1 MDKRIYL
8 VRHAQGEHN
17 IAGPNSLYV
26 PDAILTPHGHTQCQH
41 LQEAFPNHA
50 SIEIVLSSPL
60 RRAIQTAVHS
70 FTPAILRPEVKLLL
84 VPLAQ
89 EISAKPCDVGHE
101 REDLEKEMKRLLS
114 NEGQELGFDAERID
128 YSILEEGW
136 SSKKGLYEDSLQAV
150 EARAAELRKWLW
162 RRPEKEIVLVTHGA
176 FLHYLTE
183 DWDNFVE
190 SHGTAY
196 KNCEFRCF
204 SFTEDSHE
212 KEAHLFQVGKT
223 GSGATKPRGSH
234 ARDITGVEP
243 N

>member
-1 MDKRIYL
+1 MDKKIYL

-17 IAGPNSLYV
+17 ITRDFTIFDSP
-26 PDAILTPHGHTQCQH
+26 LTPHGHTQCQQ
-41 LQEAFPNHA
+41 LQQTFPHH
-50 SIEIVLSSPL
+50 SSVQIVLSSPL
-60 RRAIQTAVHS
+60 RRAIQTAIHS
-70 FTPAILRPEVKLLL
+70 FAPALLRPDINLML

-101 REDLEKEMKRLLS
+101 REDLEKEIKRLLS
-114 NEGQELGFDAERID
+114 EEGREVGFDASRID

-136 SSKKGLYEDSLQAV
+136 SLKKGLYEDSLQAV

-183 DWDNFVE
+183 DWDSFE
-190 SHGTAY
+190 ASHGTAY
-196 KNCEFRCF
+196 DNCEYRCF
-204 SFTEDSHE
+204 TFTEDSSE
-212 KEAHLFQVGKT
+212 EEAHLQQVGKV
-223 GSGATKPRGSH
+223 GARVTKPPGTH
-234 ARDITGVEP
+234 AGVISGVEL